1 MLVCHQACASLQFTP
16 VLGVVSALLVLCFL
30 QEPVR
35 GKSDGHNAGK
45 GVKGKHG
52 VIAYF
57 KDVLYCI
64 MV

>member
-1 MLVCHQACASLQFTP
+1 M
-16 VLGVVSALLVLCFL
+16 LGVVSALLVFCFMH
-30 QEPVR
+30 EPVR

-52 VIAYF
+52 FVAYL

-64 MV
+64 RV

>member
-1 MLVCHQACASLQFTP
+1 MLVCLCPQLTP
-16 VLGVVSALLVLCFL
+16 VLGVMSALLVLCFL

-52 VIAYF
+52 VVAYL
-57 KDVLYCI
+57 KDVLYC
-64 MV
+64 VRV